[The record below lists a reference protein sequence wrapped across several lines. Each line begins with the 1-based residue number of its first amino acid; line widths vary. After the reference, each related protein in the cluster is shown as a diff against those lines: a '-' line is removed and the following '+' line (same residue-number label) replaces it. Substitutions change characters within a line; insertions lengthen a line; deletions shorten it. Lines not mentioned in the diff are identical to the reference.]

1 MHAAEM
7 IGKTGKKFG
16 KERNERLKGIQGI
29 PSRFSKTQPPPLRL
43 SWSWRE
49 IREGVPLETILQVNW
64 LQPCYV
70 LLDICHPYLLAASP
84 TISLVYPGPTELIS
98 SPWGIR
104 PPLSVVFRTLTGEK
118 SFAGRTGRGVDIS
131 GARRARFINT
141 RASPVPSPACIR
153 KTLGRRTRWRARII

>member
-1 MHAAEM
+1 M
-7 IGKTGKKFG
+7 IKAKNKLRKKLE
-16 KERNERLKGIQGI
+16 KERNERLKGNSITILQDL
-29 PSRFSKTQPPPLRL
+29 SSRL
-43 SWSWRE
+43 SWNWRE

-70 LLDICHPYLLAASP
+70 LLDICHPYLPAASP

-104 PPLSVVFRTLTGEK
+104 PPLCVVFRTLTGEK

-141 RASPVPSPACIR
+141 RGSPVPSPACIR